1 MGERGV
7 PVLWSRESGKFPRAA
22 LLLGGAALG
31 VTLLLMG
38 RVTPSEAESVEAGI
52 SASTDMEEYTRAL
65 EEKIRLFCEQVEGV
79 DDVSV
84 AVSLESGYRRVYARD
99 DDAYVL
105 VGSGSNRGT
114 VYLTEESP
122 RIGGIAVVCAG
133 GGDAEVR
140 RRLIGLLSAAFDI
153 GTNKIYIAPAQN

>member
-1 MGERGV
+1 MRERGV
-7 PVLWSRESGKFPRAA
+7 PVLWNREPGKMPRAA
-22 LLLGGAALG
+22 LLLGGVALG
-31 VTLLLMG
+31 VTLLLVG
-38 RVTPSEAESVEAGI
+38 RIQPSDAEAVETGI
-52 SASTDMEEYTRAL
+52 SASTDMEEYTRVL
-65 EEKIRLFCEQVEGV
+65 EEKIRRFCEQVEGV
-79 DDVSV
+79 GGVSV

-122 RIGGIAVVCAG
+122 RIGGIAIVCTG
-133 GGDAEVR
+133 GGNAEVR